1 MAKFFRNSA
10 EVLAERALEPD
21 ALRTSGKEHA
31 VRARVGEN
39 PEPPR
44 RLIYSG
50 TMPPPPG
57 DAPTGDSFPPRNRR
71 IAKRKVSPFNI
82 ILMLIG
88 LAAAIVLYIGN
99 IIAVDQLVHD
109 IHKKEIRLQDI
120 LNEQEILRARV
131 NQMSSLE
138 RIRARA
144 EEELGLRNPSTA
156 PGWLQVDLE
165 KVREIEESAPK
176 R

>member
-1 MAKFFRNSA
+1 MPKFFKNSA
-10 EVLAERALEPD
+10 EALAERALEPD
-21 ALRTSGKEHA
+21 ARRTGSKERA
-31 VRARVGEN
+31 VGARVAAD

-57 DAPTGDSFPPRNRR
+57 EAPTGDSFAPRNRKTV
-71 IAKRKVSPFNI
+71 KRKVSPFNI
-82 ILMLIG
+82 ILMLMG

-109 IHKKEIRLQDI
+109 IHRNEVRLQDI
-120 LNEQEILRARV
+120 LNEQEILRARI

-144 EEELGLRNPSTA
+144 EGELGLRNPNTA
-156 PGWLQVDLE
+156 PGWLQVDPE
-165 KVREIEESAPK
+165 KVREIQESVPK